1 MSTPD
6 TDPRPQIQIG
16 PGGIYFYTDPRTG
29 QTHSSPSYRGLLEDL
44 ETDTQ
49 AQDRASAQQDA
60 RARELAERRSAAA
73 ARLADL
79 EPRSAAAETDRE
91 TAWEAFATAA
101 VHGGALID
109 NFARFSVAHRRASAL
124 RLATADARWEAQHG
138 ADRGGGIEKPPPTL
152 VDALTQVAQDRI
164 VELRSQT
171 AG

>member
-6 TDPRPQIQIG
+6 TRPQIRLG
-16 PGGIYFYTDPRTG
+16 SGGVYYFTDQHGR
-29 QTHSSPSYRGLLEDL
+29 THSAPTYRGLLDEL

-60 RARELAERRSAAA
+60 RARETAERRSAAA

-79 EPRSAAAETDRE
+79 EPRHAAAETDRE

-109 NFARFSVAHRRASAL
+109 TYARFSVAHRRASAL
-124 RLATADARWEAQHG
+124 RIATADARWEAQHG